1 MFLCTFVKK
10 YTPLYF
16 RQKKHNL
23 SKKYVLMFFCQKTYI
38 LSKKMCS
45 YIFKYVL
52 LSLNMFFC
60 QRGSRR
66 GRSSVLSDQRKHAVP
81 GRH

>member
-16 RQKKHNL
+16 RQNKHIL

-38 LSKKMCS
+38 LSKNI
-45 YIFKYVL
+45 Y
-52 LSLNMFFC
+52 
-60 QRGSRR
+60 
-66 GRSSVLSDQRKHAVP
+66 SSVKEVVDEVDLTRFLF
-81 GRH
+81 